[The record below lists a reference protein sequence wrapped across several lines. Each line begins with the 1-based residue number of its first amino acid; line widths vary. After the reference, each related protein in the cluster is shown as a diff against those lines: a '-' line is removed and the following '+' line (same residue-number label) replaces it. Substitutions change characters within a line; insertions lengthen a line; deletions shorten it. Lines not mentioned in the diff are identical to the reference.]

1 MTELEFHTQR
11 LPLLTPI
18 IEGFISYCK
27 YVDLELSFIDS
38 ENKQR
43 VDELLDSKKEVQQLL
58 KTYSDTF
65 KRSEDFLIENNVD
78 IDYSWLRMTQDE
90 WENHKQWE
98 NKFVLPY
105 LKKEHPI
112 IHFFKSLKNKTL
124 WQKRKE
130 NRPSIFIRSATW
142 LQSHPGKQKK

>member
-1 MTELEFHTQR
+1 MTELEFHKQR

-38 ENKQR
+38 ENKER

-78 IDYSWLRMTQDE
+78 IDYSWLQLTQDE
-90 WENHKQWE
+90 WEKHKQWE
-98 NKFVLPY
+98 NQFVKPY
-105 LKKEHPI
+105 LKKQHPI
-112 IHFFKSLKNKTL
+112 IHFFKS
-124 WQKRKE
+124 
-130 NRPSIFIRSATW
+130 F
-142 LQSHPGKQKK
+142 KKKKHSKG